1 MVTSIEQLKEETMRG
16 NVLSRTST
24 KLQVIF
30 PELYDLSEGTWR
42 CVVRMPRRDCLLT
55 ARIG

>member
-1 MVTSIEQLKEETMRG
+1 MTRLDPLKEEPMRG

-42 CVVRMPRRDCLLT
+42 CVARMPRRDCLLT

>member
-1 MVTSIEQLKEETMRG
+1 MRG

>member
-1 MVTSIEQLKEETMRG
+1 MTRLDPLKEEPMRG